1 MKCRY
6 ATKNTYV
13 AEGDETRGK
22 FSSQQRCTA
31 RHQTLGTVAPYIY
44 INIFC
49 QCPTLHH
56 FPSIGL
62 QVFSKLNDLR

>member
-1 MKCRY
+1 MECRSL
-6 ATKNTYV
+6 AHNTYV
-13 AEGDETRGK
+13 SEGDETRSK
-22 FSSQQRCTA
+22 FSSQQRRTA
-31 RHQTLGTVAPYIY
+31 QLQTLDTVTPY